1 MKKVITKKKGKVIL
15 IAGMLMA
22 ILSACGKGNTKESI
36 PEGTDIPIIYESD
49 EVSLC
54 QYKGNTVPGYS
65 AEGYIPTEEEIS
77 QRVAEVCMY
86 AAESSGEYME
96 YTDEWVAA
104 HFSGINTLEGLKEAA
119 KESLI
124 TEAQMDAPYDN
135 RQAAVMYVVEHSTVK
150 ASEKTKE
157 DARKQLLS
165 MHKQDAA
172 GQGYESFEEY
182 LLKVG
187 YESEEDF
194 MESEFFIAE
203 VDNAVALSLVAQ
215 AVAENEGII
224 VTEEQIDGYEESIK
238 EGIFADREAVKN
250 YLLEQAAYDVIYDN
264 TIFTMEERKE
274 NTAQ

>member
-1 MKKVITKKKGKVIL
+1 MKNRTSKKKETLFL
-15 IAGMLMA
+15 IICMLSG
-22 ILSACGKGNTKESI
+22 ILSACGKSNEKEPI
-36 PEGTDIPIIYESD
+36 PEGIDIPIVYESD

-54 QYKGNTVPGYS
+54 QYKGNTVSGYS
-65 AEGYIPTEEEIS
+65 ADSYVPTEEEVS

-86 AAESSGEYME
+86 AAETSGEFME
-96 YTDEWVAA
+96 YTDEWIAS
-104 HFSGINTLEGLKEAA
+104 HFSDINTLEELKEAA

-135 RQAAVMYVVEHSTVK
+135 RHAAVMYVVEHSTVK
-150 ASEKTKE
+150 ASENTKE
-157 DARKQLLS
+157 NARAQLLS
-165 MHKQDAA
+165 MHKKDAA

-182 LLKVG
+182 LKKVG

-194 MESEFFIAE
+194 MESEFFKEE
-203 VDNAVALSLVAQ
+203 VDNVVSLSLIAR

-274 NTAQ
+274 STAQ

>member
-1 MKKVITKKKGKVIL
+1 MKNKTSKKKGTLFLFIC
-15 IAGMLMA
+15 MLSG
-22 ILSACGKGNTKESI
+22 ILSACGKSNEKEPI
-36 PEGTDIPIIYESD
+36 PEGTDIPIVFESD

-54 QYKGNTVPGYS
+54 QYKGNTVSGYS
-65 AEGYIPTEEEIS
+65 ADSYVPTEEEVS

-86 AAESSGEYME
+86 AAETSGEFME
-96 YTDEWVAA
+96 YTDEWIAS
-104 HFSGINTLEGLKEAA
+104 HFSDINTLEELKEAA

-135 RQAAVMYVVEHSTVK
+135 RHAAVMYVVEHSTVK
-150 ASEKTKE
+150 ASENTKE
-157 DARKQLLS
+157 NARAQLLS
-165 MHKQDAA
+165 MHKKDAV

-182 LLKVG
+182 LKKVG

-194 MESEFFIAE
+194 MESEFFKEE
-203 VDNAVALSLVAQ
+203 VDNAVSLSLIAR

-274 NTAQ
+274 NTVQ

>member
-1 MKKVITKKKGKVIL
+1 MKNKTSKKKGTLFL
-15 IAGMLMA
+15 IICMLSG
-22 ILSACGKGNTKESI
+22 ILSACGKSNEKEPI
-36 PEGTDIPIIYESD
+36 PEGTDIPIVFESD

-54 QYKGNTVPGYS
+54 QYKGNTVSGYS
-65 AEGYIPTEEEIS
+65 ADSYVPTEEEIS

-86 AAESSGEYME
+86 AAETSGEFME
-96 YTDEWVAA
+96 YTDEWVAS
-104 HFSGINTLEGLKEAA
+104 HFSDINTLEELKEAA

-135 RQAAVMYVVEHSTVK
+135 RKAAVMYVVEHSTVK
-150 ASEKTKE
+150 ASKE
-157 DARKQLLS
+157 TEENARAQILS
-165 MHKQDAA
+165 MHKKDAV
-172 GQGYESFEEY
+172 GQSYESFEEY
-182 LLKVG
+182 LKKAG

-194 MESEFFIAE
+194 MESEFFKAE
-203 VDNAVALSLVAQ
+203 VDNAVSLSLIAR

-224 VTEEQIDGYEESIK
+224 VTEEQINGYEESIK

-274 NTAQ
+274 STAQ

>member
-1 MKKVITKKKGKVIL
+1 MKNKTSKKKGTLFLFIC
-15 IAGMLMA
+15 MLSG
-22 ILSACGKGNTKESI
+22 ILSACGKSNEKEPI
-36 PEGTDIPIIYESD
+36 PEGTDIPIVYESD

-54 QYKGNTVPGYS
+54 QYKGNTVSGYS
-65 AEGYIPTEEEIS
+65 ADSYVPTEEEVS

-86 AAESSGEYME
+86 AAETSGEFME
-96 YTDEWVAA
+96 YTDEWVAS
-104 HFSGINTLEGLKEAA
+104 HFSDINTLEELKEAA

-135 RQAAVMYVVEHSTVK
+135 RKAAVMYVVEHSTVK
-150 ASEKTKE
+150 ASKE
-157 DARKQLLS
+157 TEENARAQLLS
-165 MHKQDAA
+165 MHKKDAA

-182 LLKVG
+182 LKKVG

-194 MESEFFIAE
+194 TESEFFKEE
-203 VDNAVALSLVAQ
+203 VDNAVSLSLIAR

-238 EGIFADREAVKN
+238 EGIFTDREAVKN

-274 NTAQ
+274 STAQ